1 MMFHQIRHDHLEKD
15 IDTGAAWMVRLDFA
29 DDTDNLTDRALRKIV
44 VVWQVV
50 EERTFRQA
58 VSPEAVRI
66 VRNLMVVG
74 VELLMNLIDKIH
86 CRGIR
91 KTILRPNKFL
101 NFPTRQ

>member
-1 MMFHQIRHDHLEKD
+1 
-15 IDTGAAWMVRLDFA
+15 MVRLDFA

-74 VELLMNLIDKIH
+74 VELLMNLIDS
-86 CRGIR
+86 
-91 KTILRPNKFL
+91 
-101 NFPTRQ
+101 NFAGAKHSQSLVKSRFMAK